1 MLEEIVITFAHIIM
15 EARSRANLSAAEMDC
30 SLAGDQGAIGALH
43 SACWSLANPRESW
56 PGATVD
62 GQRDRA
68 AALWVSVNGDT
79 ELAGMV
85 KRAKGLTYTGWS
97 SASRSPVRYGS
108 SRA

>member
-1 MLEEIVITFAHIIM
+1 MTGRITFAHILM
-15 EARSRANLSAAEMDC
+15 EARSHANLSAAEMDC
-30 SLAGDQGAIGALH
+30 SLAVDPGGHAACALH

-68 AALWVSVNGDT
+68 AALWASVNGDT
-79 ELAGMV
+79 ELAGMI

-97 SASRSPVRYGS
+97 SASRSPVRYGPP
-108 SRA
+108 RA